1 MEWLK
6 FFETARIMSY
16 LQALDLQSLV
26 QSPYFLGGAG
36 ALAVIALVMRW
47 RVLLALT
54 LTITG
59 FVWLLSYTMTQDTS
73 MAGGGANDTLVVFV
87 FGGAAIV
94 FVAIYLLFIRGE

>member
-6 FFETARIMSY
+6 FFETDRVMAY

-26 QSPYFLGGAG
+26 QSTYFLGGAG

-54 LTITG
+54 VTITG
-59 FVWLLSYTMTQDTS
+59 FVWLLSYTLAQNTS
-73 MAGGGANDTLVVFV
+73 MEGGGANDTLLVFV

-94 FVAIYLLFIRGE
+94 FVAIYLLFIRGD

>member
-6 FFETARIMSY
+6 LFETDRVMAY

-26 QSPYFLGGAG
+26 QSPYFLGAAG
-36 ALAVIALVMRW
+36 ALAVIALAMRW

-59 FVWLLSYTMTQDTS
+59 FVWLLSYTMARDTS

>member
-6 FFETARIMSY
+6 FFETDRVMAY
-16 LQALDLQSLV
+16 LQALDLQNLV

-59 FVWLLSYTMTQDTS
+59 FVWLLSRTLAQNTS
-73 MAGGGANDTLVVFV
+73 MAGGGANDTLLVFV

-94 FVAIYLLFIRGE
+94 FVAIYLLFIRSD

>member
-6 FFETARIMSY
+6 FLETDRVMAY

-26 QSPYFLGGAG
+26 QSPYFLGAAG
-36 ALAVIALVMRW
+36 VLAVIALVMRW

-59 FVWLLSYTMTQDTS
+59 FVWLLSYTMAQDTS

-94 FVAIYLLFIRGE
+94 FVAIYLLFIRGD